1 MPHNNHYNKRLNPLA
16 RALRNHS
23 TQAEITLWSEVL
35 RAKQMLGYSFL
46 RQRPVA
52 NFIAD
57 FMCKELKLI
66 IELDGEDHDHK
77 GMADDFRQR
86 ELESLGFSVIRF
98 ADEEVIDDIEHVA
111 RTIEIWI
118 KEHLEY
124 IGSRSSPSPPSAQAP
139 SNPQGGS
146 FL

>member
-1 MPHNNHYNKRLNPLA
+1 M
-16 RALRNHS
+16 
-23 TQAEITLWSEVL
+23 
-35 RAKQMLGYSFL
+35 MGYGFL

-66 IELDGEDHDHK
+66 IELDGEEHEDK

-98 ADEEVIDDIEHVA
+98 TDEEVIEDIEYVA
-111 RTIEIWI
+111 QTIEIWI
-118 KEHLEY
+118 KKHLKY
-124 IGSRSSPSPPSAQAP
+124 IGK
-139 SNPQGGS
+139 
-146 FL
+146 